1 MERGQTEA
9 GVQPFHQTLTVRN
22 AESDNFCYTISQ
34 TPMKSFINTVRPMYA
49 NWIESGFEA
58 LWFILYLI
66 IDHPWS
72 CPYLLYEASRIQ
84 IINYR
89 FAPIA

>member
-9 GVQPFHQTLTVRN
+9 GVQPFQQTLTVRN

-34 TPMKSFINTVRPMYA
+34 SSTKSFMYA

-66 IDHPWS
+66 LDNPWS

-89 FAPIA
+89 FAPVA